1 MFYNQLQKVVSE
13 ALSLC
18 SGIFPQLLWRPL
30 PHQASALV
38 KDHTLSPICE
48 PLPPPPAAS
57 HPSASGLL
65 RPTPSN
71 MGPHP
76 KSDQLPPHPPRSV

>member
-1 MFYNQLQKVVSE
+1 MFYNPLQKVVSE

-48 PLPPPPAAS
+48 PLLPPAAS
-57 HPSASGLL
+57 RPSASGLL
-65 RPTPSN
+65 RPTPSRR
-71 MGPHP
+71 GPTP
-76 KSDQLPPHPPRSV
+76 EVRPAARPLRSM